1 MHSKFPARTIVL
13 MALTLVAFVWFW
25 WQTHSMQGAKP
36 QSAPIYKVVKVNS
49 LEPVLDADG
58 GAR

>member
-13 MALTLVAFVWFW
+13 MALTLVAFGWFW
-25 WQTHSMQGAKP
+25 WQTHSLAVKP
-36 QSAPIYKVVKVNS
+36 APTYKVVKVIS
-49 LEPVLDADG
+49 LEPVVEGDG

>member
-25 WQTHSMQGAKP
+25 WQTHVAQEQK
-36 QSAPIYKVVKVNS
+36 APTYKVVKVIS
-49 LEPVLDADG
+49 LEPLVEADG

>member
-25 WQTHSMQGAKP
+25 WQTHVMQEQK
-36 QSAPIYKVVKVNS
+36 APTSKVVKVIS
-49 LEPVLDADG
+49 LEPLVEADG